1 MANYLLGLILNQA
14 YHNEPQILVPLLNL
28 IYVKDLSEEITT
40 NATLLIKTNAWAN
53 QWKITFNP
61 DPNKQAQEVGFFSRK
76 INET

>member
-40 NATLLIKTNAWAN
+40 NATLFTDDIS
-53 QWKITFNP
+53 
-61 DPNKQAQEVGFFSRK
+61 FFSVVDNIKFRS
-76 INET
+76 N